1 MTASGE
7 TSEGPWS
14 GSSRTSVT
22 EAIENAVKGS
32 DAADRAILVVT
43 RIEVTVEGDPHVGE
57 YRVTVQPG
65 G

>member
-1 MTASGE
+1 MTVSGE

-14 GSSRTSVT
+14 GSSRANVT
-22 EAIENAVKGS
+22 DAIKDAVEKS
-32 DAADRAILVVT
+32 DAADSSVLVVT